1 MPSNWSKITRH
12 VKKQRYV
19 IHSQERKSLNR
30 NRQRN
35 DRDFG
40 IRRQVAITN
49 IPNLLEDLKENMRRE
64 IEEIFFLIQME
75 FIAMKNTT
83 FKRKTL
89 LSKIIN
95 RLNIAEIWFINLK
108 T

>member
-1 MPSNWSKITRH
+1 
-12 VKKQRYV
+12 
-19 IHSQERKSLNR
+19 
-30 NRQRN
+30 
-35 DRDFG
+35 
-40 IRRQVAITN
+40 
-49 IPNLLEDLKENMRRE
+49 
-64 IEEIFFLIQME
+64 ME